1 MKGMFHLRGGVRK
14 RGKRWY
20 YYFEDI
26 DEDGSRKKV
35 EKVGGDTRAE
45 AEACLRKVLSD
56 IDETGQYF
64 LGTNTRVKQYLD
76 FWMEEYV
83 KLNLKYNTYENYR
96 FTIKNHIDGFLG
108 KKKLTDL
115 SPALLQN
122 FINEEF
128 KKGYS
133 KKTMTITHSV
143 LKNALNMAV
152 YPWGLIKQ
160 NPMLYVKIPKYE
172 ERPTTK
178 KDLKIIS
185 LEDFDRMIEITP
197 EVHPFYI
204 PLNIGFYTGMRVGEV
219 CGLTWDNVDFSSG
232 TITVEKQMVKND
244 GLWVY
249 GTPKT
254 ASSNRTIFIGQT
266 LLSILKKQKKQ
277 QLENRMKYGKFYI
290 DSNAVCTKEDG
301 ELVTPSVVKWNTRRI
316 SNALSLSFNF
326 HSLRHTHATLLLENG
341 AKMKEISE
349 RLGHSRIS
357 ITMDTYSHVTN
368 KMRNET
374 VDIMEKL
381 RKNS

>member
-1 MKGMFHLRGGVRK
+1 MHGGVRK

-26 DEDGSRKKV
+26 NDDGSRKKV
-35 EKVGGDTRAE
+35 EKVGGDTRPE
-45 AEACLRKVLSD
+45 AEAALRKVLSD

-64 LGTNTRVKQYLD
+64 LGTDTRVKQYLD

-96 FTIKNHIDGFLG
+96 FTIKNHINGYLG

-122 FINEEF
+122 FINAEF

-185 LEDFDRMIEITP
+185 LEDFDHMLEITP
-197 EVHPFYI
+197 EGHPFYI

-219 CGLTWDNVDFSSG
+219 CGLTWDNVDFSNG

-244 GLWVY
+244 GAWVY

-254 ASSNRTIFIGQT
+254 SSSNRTIFIGQT
-266 LLSILKKQKKQ
+266 LLAILKKHKKQ
-277 QLENRMKYGKFYI
+277 QLENRMKYGKLYI
-290 DSNAVCTKEDG
+290 DSNAVCTKEYG

-341 AKMKEISE
+341 AKMKEISD

-357 ITMDTYSHVTN
+357 ITMDTYSHVTD

-374 VDIMEKL
+374 VDIMENL

>member
-1 MKGMFHLRGGVRK
+1 MAFLFVSLNYTNG
-14 RGKRWY
+14 
-20 YYFEDI
+20 EDI
-26 DEDGSRKKV
+26 NDDGSRKKV
-35 EKVGGDTRAE
+35 EKVGGDTRPE
-45 AEACLRKVLSD
+45 AEAALRKVLSD

-64 LGTNTRVKQYLD
+64 LGTDTRVKQYLD

-96 FTIKNHIDGFLG
+96 FTIKNHINGYLG

-122 FINEEF
+122 FINAEF

-172 ERPTTK
+172 ARPTTK

-185 LEDFDRMIEITP
+185 LEDFDHMLEINP
-197 EVHPFYI
+197 EGHPFYI

-219 CGLTWDNVDFSSG
+219 CGLTWDDVDFSNG

-244 GLWVY
+244 GAWVY

-254 ASSNRTIFIGQT
+254 SSSNRTIFIGQT
-266 LLSILKKQKKQ
+266 LLAILKKHKKQ
-277 QLENRMKYGKFYI
+277 QLENRMKYGKLYI

-357 ITMDTYSHVTN
+357 ITMDTYSHVTD

-374 VDIMEKL
+374 VDIMENL

>member
-1 MKGMFHLRGGVRK
+1 MRK

-26 DEDGSRKKV
+26 NDDGSRKKV
-35 EKVGGDTRAE
+35 EKVGGDTRPE
-45 AEACLRKVLSD
+45 AEAALRKVLSD

-64 LGTNTRVKQYLD
+64 LGTDTRVKQYLD

-96 FTIKNHIDGFLG
+96 FTIKNHINGYLG

-122 FINEEF
+122 FINAEF

-185 LEDFDRMIEITP
+185 LEDFDHMLEITP
-197 EVHPFYI
+197 EGHPFYI

-219 CGLTWDNVDFSSG
+219 CGLTWDNVDFSNG

-244 GLWVY
+244 GEWVY

-254 ASSNRTIFIGQT
+254 SSSNRTIFIGQT
-266 LLSILKKQKKQ
+266 LLAILKKHKKQ
-277 QLENRMKYGKFYI
+277 QLENRMKYGKLYI
-290 DSNAVCTKEDG
+290 DSNAVCTKEYG

-357 ITMDTYSHVTN
+357 ITMDTYSHVTD

-374 VDIMEKL
+374 VDIMENL
-381 RKNS
+381 RKKS

>member
-1 MKGMFHLRGGVRK
+1 MAFLFVSLNYTNG
-14 RGKRWY
+14 
-20 YYFEDI
+20 EDI
-26 DEDGSRKKV
+26 NDDGSRKKV
-35 EKVGGDTRAE
+35 EKVGGDTRPE
-45 AEACLRKVLSD
+45 AEAALRKVLSD

-64 LGTNTRVKQYLD
+64 LGTDTRVKQYLD

-96 FTIKNHIDGFLG
+96 FTIKNHINGYLG

-122 FINEEF
+122 FINAEF

-172 ERPTTK
+172 ARPTTK

-185 LEDFDRMIEITP
+185 LEDFDHMLEITP
-197 EVHPFYI
+197 EGHPFYI

-219 CGLTWDNVDFSSG
+219 CGLTWDDVDFSNG

-244 GLWVY
+244 GAWVY

-254 ASSNRTIFIGQT
+254 SSSNRTIFIGQT
-266 LLSILKKQKKQ
+266 LLAILKKHKKQ
-277 QLENRMKYGKFYI
+277 QLENRMKYGKLYI

-301 ELVTPSVVKWNTRRI
+301 ELVTPSVVKWNTKRI

-357 ITMDTYSHVTN
+357 ITMDTYSHVTD

-374 VDIMEKL
+374 VDIMENL

>member
-1 MKGMFHLRGGVRK
+1 MHGGVRK

-26 DEDGSRKKV
+26 NDDGSRKKV
-35 EKVGGDTRAE
+35 EKVGGDTRPE
-45 AEACLRKVLSD
+45 AEAALRKVLSD

-64 LGTNTRVKQYLD
+64 LGTDTRVKQYLD

-96 FTIKNHIDGFLG
+96 FTIKNHINGYLG

-122 FINEEF
+122 FINAEF

-185 LEDFDRMIEITP
+185 LEDFDHMLEITP
-197 EVHPFYI
+197 EGHPFYI

-219 CGLTWDNVDFSSG
+219 CGLTWDDVDFSNG

-244 GLWVY
+244 GAWVY

-254 ASSNRTIFIGQT
+254 SSSNRTIFIGQT
-266 LLSILKKQKKQ
+266 LLAILKKHKKQ
-277 QLENRMKYGKFYI
+277 QLENRMKYGKLYI

-357 ITMDTYSHVTN
+357 ITMDTYSHVTD

-374 VDIMEKL
+374 VDIMENL

>member
-1 MKGMFHLRGGVRK
+1 MAFLFVSLNYTNG
-14 RGKRWY
+14 
-20 YYFEDI
+20 EDI
-26 DEDGSRKKV
+26 NDDGSRKKV
-35 EKVGGDTRAE
+35 EKVGGDTRPE
-45 AEACLRKVLSD
+45 AEAALRKVLSD

-64 LGTNTRVKQYLD
+64 LGTDTRVKQYLD

-96 FTIKNHIDGFLG
+96 FTIKNHINGYLG

-122 FINEEF
+122 FINAEF

-172 ERPTTK
+172 ARPTTK

-185 LEDFDRMIEITP
+185 LEDFDHMLEITP
-197 EVHPFYI
+197 EGHPFYI

-219 CGLTWDNVDFSSG
+219 CGLTWDDVDFSNG

-244 GLWVY
+244 GAWVY

-254 ASSNRTIFIGQT
+254 SSSNRTIFIGQT
-266 LLSILKKQKKQ
+266 LLAILKKHKKQ
-277 QLENRMKYGKFYI
+277 QLENRMKYGKLYI
-290 DSNAVCTKEDG
+290 DPNAVCTKEDG

-357 ITMDTYSHVTN
+357 ITMDTYSHVTD

-374 VDIMEKL
+374 VDIMENL

>member
-1 MKGMFHLRGGVRK
+1 MAFLFVSLNYTNG
-14 RGKRWY
+14 
-20 YYFEDI
+20 EDI
-26 DEDGSRKKV
+26 NDDGSRKKV
-35 EKVGGDTRAE
+35 EKVGGDTRPE
-45 AEACLRKVLSD
+45 AEAALRKVLSD

-64 LGTNTRVKQYLD
+64 LGTDTRVKQYLD

-96 FTIKNHIDGFLG
+96 FTIKNHINGYLG

-122 FINEEF
+122 FINAEF

-172 ERPTTK
+172 ARPTTK

-185 LEDFDRMIEITP
+185 LEDFDHMLEITP
-197 EVHPFYI
+197 EGHPFYI

-219 CGLTWDNVDFSSG
+219 CGLTWDDVDFSNG

-244 GLWVY
+244 GAWVY

-254 ASSNRTIFIGQT
+254 SSSNRTIFIGQT
-266 LLSILKKQKKQ
+266 LLAILKKHKKQ
-277 QLENRMKYGKFYI
+277 QLENRMKYGKLYI

-357 ITMDTYSHVTN
+357 ITMDTYSHVTD

-374 VDIMEKL
+374 VDIMENL
-381 RKNS
+381 RKNSAL

>member
-1 MKGMFHLRGGVRK
+1 MRGSVRK

-26 DEDGSRKKV
+26 NDDGSRKKV
-35 EKVGGDTRAE
+35 EKVGGDTRPE
-45 AEACLRKVLSD
+45 AEAALRKVLSD

-64 LGTNTRVKQYLD
+64 LGTDTRVKQYLD

-96 FTIKNHIDGFLG
+96 FTIKNHINGYLG

-122 FINEEF
+122 FINAEF

-185 LEDFDRMIEITP
+185 LEDFDHMLEITP
-197 EVHPFYI
+197 EGHPFYI

-219 CGLTWDNVDFSSG
+219 CGLTWDNVDFSNG

-244 GLWVY
+244 GEWVY

-254 ASSNRTIFIGQT
+254 SSSNRTIFIGQT
-266 LLSILKKQKKQ
+266 LLAILKKHKKQ
-277 QLENRMKYGKFYI
+277 QLENRMKYGKLYI

-357 ITMDTYSHVTN
+357 ITMDTYSHVTD

-374 VDIMEKL
+374 VDIMENL

>member
-1 MKGMFHLRGGVRK
+1 MSGGVRK

-26 DEDGSRKKV
+26 NDDGSRKKV
-35 EKVGGDTRAE
+35 EKVGGDTRPE
-45 AEACLRKVLSD
+45 AEAALRKVLSD

-64 LGTNTRVKQYLD
+64 LDTDTRVKQYLD

-96 FTIKNHIDGFLG
+96 FTIKNHINGYLG

-122 FINEEF
+122 FINAEF

-185 LEDFDRMIEITP
+185 LEDFDHMLEITP
-197 EVHPFYI
+197 EGHPFYI

-219 CGLTWDNVDFSSG
+219 CGLTWDNVDFSNG

-244 GLWVY
+244 GAWVY

-254 ASSNRTIFIGQT
+254 SSSNRTIFIGQT
-266 LLSILKKQKKQ
+266 LLAILKKHKKQ
-277 QLENRMKYGKFYI
+277 QLENRMKYGKLYI
-290 DSNAVCTKEDG
+290 DSNAVCTKEYG

-341 AKMKEISE
+341 AKMKEISD

-357 ITMDTYSHVTN
+357 ITMDTYSHVTD

-374 VDIMEKL
+374 VDIMENL

>member
-1 MKGMFHLRGGVRK
+1 MRGGVRK

-26 DEDGSRKKV
+26 NDDGSRKKV
-35 EKVGGDTRAE
+35 EKVGGDTRPE
-45 AEACLRKVLSD
+45 AEAALRKVLSD

-64 LGTNTRVKQYLD
+64 LGTDTRVKQYLD

-96 FTIKNHIDGFLG
+96 FTIKNHINGYLG

-122 FINEEF
+122 FINAEF

-152 YPWGLIKQ
+152 YPWRLIKQ

-185 LEDFDRMIEITP
+185 LEDFDHMLEITP
-197 EVHPFYI
+197 EGHPFYI

-219 CGLTWDNVDFSSG
+219 CGLTWDNVDFSNG
-232 TITVEKQMVKND
+232 TITVEKQMVKN
-244 GLWVY
+244 GGAWVY

-254 ASSNRTIFIGQT
+254 SSSNRTIFIGQT
-266 LLSILKKQKKQ
+266 LLAILKKHKKQ
-277 QLENRMKYGKFYI
+277 QLENRMKYGKLYI

-349 RLGHSRIS
+349 
-357 ITMDTYSHVTN
+357 
-368 KMRNET
+368 
-374 VDIMEKL
+374 
-381 RKNS
+381 

>member
-1 MKGMFHLRGGVRK
+1 MHGGVRK

-26 DEDGSRKKV
+26 NDDGSRKKV
-35 EKVGGDTRAE
+35 EKVGGDTRPE
-45 AEACLRKVLSD
+45 AEAALRKVLSD

-64 LGTNTRVKQYLD
+64 LGTDTRVKQYLD

-96 FTIKNHIDGFLG
+96 FTIKNHINGYLG

-122 FINEEF
+122 FINAEF

-172 ERPTTK
+172 ARPTTK

-185 LEDFDRMIEITP
+185 LEDFDHMLEITP
-197 EVHPFYI
+197 EGHPFYI

-219 CGLTWDNVDFSSG
+219 CGLTWDDVDFSNG

-244 GLWVY
+244 GAWVY

-254 ASSNRTIFIGQT
+254 SSSNRTIFIGQT
-266 LLSILKKQKKQ
+266 LLAILKKHKKQ
-277 QLENRMKYGKFYI
+277 QLENRMKYGKLYI

-357 ITMDTYSHVTN
+357 ITMDTYSHVTD

-374 VDIMEKL
+374 VDIMENL

>member
-1 MKGMFHLRGGVRK
+1 MAFLFVSLNYTNG
-14 RGKRWY
+14 
-20 YYFEDI
+20 EDI
-26 DEDGSRKKV
+26 NDDGSRKKV
-35 EKVGGDTRAE
+35 EKIGGDTRPE
-45 AEACLRKVLSD
+45 AEAALRKVLSD

-64 LGTNTRVKQYLD
+64 LGTDTRVKQYLD

-96 FTIKNHIDGFLG
+96 FTIKNHINGYLG

-122 FINEEF
+122 FINAEF

-172 ERPTTK
+172 ARPTTK

-185 LEDFDRMIEITP
+185 LEDFDHMLEITP
-197 EVHPFYI
+197 EGHPFYI

-219 CGLTWDNVDFSSG
+219 CGLTWDDVDFSNG

-244 GLWVY
+244 GAWVY

-254 ASSNRTIFIGQT
+254 SSSNRTIFIGQT
-266 LLSILKKQKKQ
+266 LLAILKKHKKQ
-277 QLENRMKYGKFYI
+277 QLENRMKYGKLYI

-357 ITMDTYSHVTN
+357 ITMDTYSHVTD

-374 VDIMEKL
+374 VDIMENL

>member
-1 MKGMFHLRGGVRK
+1 MH
-14 RGKRWY
+14 Y
-20 YYFEDI
+20 YSAHSTTNEFFQDI
-26 DEDGSRKKV
+26 NDDGSRKKV
-35 EKVGGDTRAE
+35 EKVGGDTRPE
-45 AEACLRKVLSD
+45 AEAALRKVLSD

-64 LGTNTRVKQYLD
+64 LGTDTRVKQYLD

-96 FTIKNHIDGFLG
+96 FTIKNHINGYLG

-122 FINEEF
+122 FINAEF

-172 ERPTTK
+172 ARPTTK

-185 LEDFDRMIEITP
+185 LEDFDHMLEITP
-197 EVHPFYI
+197 EGHPFYI

-219 CGLTWDNVDFSSG
+219 CGLTWDDVDFSNG

-244 GLWVY
+244 GAWVY

-254 ASSNRTIFIGQT
+254 SSSNRTIFIGQT
-266 LLSILKKQKKQ
+266 LLAILKKHKKQ
-277 QLENRMKYGKFYI
+277 QLENRMKYGKLYI

-357 ITMDTYSHVTN
+357 ITMDTYSHVTD

-374 VDIMEKL
+374 VDIMENL

>member
-1 MKGMFHLRGGVRK
+1 MAFLFVSLNYTNG
-14 RGKRWY
+14 
-20 YYFEDI
+20 EDI
-26 DEDGSRKKV
+26 NDDGSRKKV
-35 EKVGGDTRAE
+35 EKVGGDTRPE
-45 AEACLRKVLSD
+45 AEAALRKVLSD

-64 LGTNTRVKQYLD
+64 LGTDTRVKQYLD

-96 FTIKNHIDGFLG
+96 FTIKNHINGYLG

-122 FINEEF
+122 FINAEF

-172 ERPTTK
+172 ARPTTK

-185 LEDFDRMIEITP
+185 LEDFDHMLEITP
-197 EVHPFYI
+197 EGHPFYI

-219 CGLTWDNVDFSSG
+219 CGLTWDDVDFSNG

-244 GLWVY
+244 GAWVY

-254 ASSNRTIFIGQT
+254 SSSNRTIFIGQT
-266 LLSILKKQKKQ
+266 LLAILKKHKKQ
-277 QLENRMKYGKFYI
+277 QLENRMKYGKLYI
-290 DSNAVCTKEDG
+290 DSNTVCTKEDG

-357 ITMDTYSHVTN
+357 ITMDTYSHVTD

-374 VDIMEKL
+374 VDIMENL

>member
-1 MKGMFHLRGGVRK
+1 MAFLFVSLNYTNG
-14 RGKRWY
+14 
-20 YYFEDI
+20 EDI
-26 DEDGSRKKV
+26 NDDGSRKKV
-35 EKVGGDTRAE
+35 EKVGGDTRPE
-45 AEACLRKVLSD
+45 AEAALRKVLSD

-64 LGTNTRVKQYLD
+64 LGTDTRVKQYLD

-96 FTIKNHIDGFLG
+96 FTIKNHINGYLG

-122 FINEEF
+122 FINAEF

-160 NPMLYVKIPKYE
+160 NPILYVKIPKYE

-185 LEDFDRMIEITP
+185 LEDFDHMLEITP
-197 EVHPFYI
+197 EGHPFYI

-219 CGLTWDNVDFSSG
+219 CGLTWDNVDFSNG

-244 GLWVY
+244 GAWVY

-254 ASSNRTIFIGQT
+254 SSSNRTIFIGQT
-266 LLSILKKQKKQ
+266 LLTILKKHKKQ
-277 QLENRMKYGKFYI
+277 QLENRMKYGKLYI

-357 ITMDTYSHVTN
+357 ITMDTYSHVTD

-374 VDIMEKL
+374 VDIMENL

>member
-1 MKGMFHLRGGVRK
+1 MHGGVRK

-26 DEDGSRKKV
+26 NDDGSRKKV
-35 EKVGGDTRAE
+35 EKVGGDTRPE
-45 AEACLRKVLSD
+45 AEAALRKVLSD

-64 LGTNTRVKQYLD
+64 LGTDTRVKQYLD

-96 FTIKNHIDGFLG
+96 FTIKNHIDGYLG

-122 FINEEF
+122 FINDEF

-185 LEDFDRMIEITP
+185 LEDFDHMLEITP
-197 EVHPFYI
+197 EGHPFYI

-219 CGLTWDNVDFSSG
+219 CGLTWDNVDFSNG

-244 GLWVY
+244 GEWVY

-254 ASSNRTIFIGQT
+254 SSSNRTIFIGQT
-266 LLSILKKQKKQ
+266 LLAILKKHKKQ
-277 QLENRMKYGKFYI
+277 QLENRMKYGKLYI

-357 ITMDTYSHVTN
+357 ITMDTYSHVTD

-374 VDIMEKL
+374 VDIMENL

>member
-1 MKGMFHLRGGVRK
+1 MRGGVRK

-26 DEDGSRKKV
+26 NEDGSRKKV
-35 EKVGGDTRAE
+35 EKVGGDTREE
-45 AEACLRKVLSD
+45 AEIALRKVLTD
-56 IDETGQYF
+56 IDETGQF
-64 LGTNTRVKQYLD
+64 FIGTNTTVSEYLN

-96 FTIKNHIDGFLG
+96 YTIKNHINVGLG
-108 KKKLTDL
+108 KKRLTAL
-115 SPALLQN
+115 TPALLQN
-122 FINEEF
+122 FINDEF
-128 KKGYS
+128 KKGYA

-152 YPWGLIKQ
+152 YPWGLLKQ

-172 ERPTTK
+172 DLPTTK

-185 LEDFDRMIEITP
+185 LEDFERILEITP
-197 EVHPFYI
+197 EEHPFYI

-219 CGLTWDNVDFSSG
+219 CGLTWDNVNFSDE
-232 TITVEKQMVKND
+232 TITVEKQMVNKERQ
-244 GLWVY
+244 WVY

-254 ASSNRTIFIGQT
+254 KNSNRTIFIGNT
-266 LLSILKKQKKQ
+266 LVNILKKNKKQ
-277 QLENRMKYGKFYI
+277 QLENRMKYGKWYH

-301 ELVTPSVVKWNTRRI
+301 ELVTPSSVKSHTRRI
-316 SNALSLSFNF
+316 SKTLSISFNF

-374 VDIMEKL
+374 VDIMENL
-381 RKNS
+381 RNNS

>member
-1 MKGMFHLRGGVRK
+1 MAFLFVSLNYTNG
-14 RGKRWY
+14 
-20 YYFEDI
+20 EDI
-26 DEDGSRKKV
+26 NDDGSRKKV
-35 EKVGGDTRAE
+35 EKVGGDTRPE
-45 AEACLRKVLSD
+45 AEAALRKVLSD

-64 LGTNTRVKQYLD
+64 LGTDTRVKQYLD

-96 FTIKNHIDGFLG
+96 FTIKNHINGYLG

-122 FINEEF
+122 FINAEF

-143 LKNALNMAV
+143 LNNALNMAV

-172 ERPTTK
+172 ARPTTK

-185 LEDFDRMIEITP
+185 LEDFDHMLEITP
-197 EVHPFYI
+197 EGHPFYI

-219 CGLTWDNVDFSSG
+219 CGLTWDDVDFSNG

-244 GLWVY
+244 GAWVY

-254 ASSNRTIFIGQT
+254 SSSNRTIFIGQT
-266 LLSILKKQKKQ
+266 LLAILKKHKKQ
-277 QLENRMKYGKFYI
+277 QLENRMKYGKLYI

-357 ITMDTYSHVTN
+357 ITMDTYSHVTD

-374 VDIMEKL
+374 VDIMENL

>member
-1 MKGMFHLRGGVRK
+1 MAFLFVSLNYTNG
-14 RGKRWY
+14 
-20 YYFEDI
+20 EDI
-26 DEDGSRKKV
+26 NDDGSRKKV
-35 EKVGGDTRAE
+35 EKVGGDTRPE
-45 AEACLRKVLSD
+45 AEAALRKVLSD

-64 LGTNTRVKQYLD
+64 LGTDTRVKQYLD

-96 FTIKNHIDGFLG
+96 FTIKNHINGYLG

-122 FINEEF
+122 FINAEF

-160 NPMLYVKIPKYE
+160 NPMLYVKIPKSE
-172 ERPTTK
+172 ARPTTK

-185 LEDFDRMIEITP
+185 LEDFDHMLEITP
-197 EVHPFYI
+197 EGHPFYI

-219 CGLTWDNVDFSSG
+219 CGLTWDDVDFSNG

-244 GLWVY
+244 GAWVY

-254 ASSNRTIFIGQT
+254 SSSNRTIFIGQT
-266 LLSILKKQKKQ
+266 LLAILKKHKKQ
-277 QLENRMKYGKFYI
+277 QLENRMKYGKLYI

-357 ITMDTYSHVTN
+357 ITMDTYSHVTD

-374 VDIMEKL
+374 VDIMENL

>member
-1 MKGMFHLRGGVRK
+1 MDFLFVSLNYTNG
-14 RGKRWY
+14 
-20 YYFEDI
+20 EDI
-26 DEDGSRKKV
+26 NDDGSRKKV
-35 EKVGGDTRAE
+35 EKVGGDTRPE
-45 AEACLRKVLSD
+45 AEAALRKVLSD

-64 LGTNTRVKQYLD
+64 LGTDTRVKQYLD

-96 FTIKNHIDGFLG
+96 FTIKNHINGYLG

-122 FINEEF
+122 FINAEF

-172 ERPTTK
+172 ARPTTK

-185 LEDFDRMIEITP
+185 LEDFDHMLEITP
-197 EVHPFYI
+197 EGHPFYI

-219 CGLTWDNVDFSSG
+219 CGLTWDDVDFSNG

-244 GLWVY
+244 GAWVY

-254 ASSNRTIFIGQT
+254 SSSNRTIFIGQT
-266 LLSILKKQKKQ
+266 LLAILKKHKKQ
-277 QLENRMKYGKFYI
+277 QLENRMKYGKLYI

-357 ITMDTYSHVTN
+357 ITMDTYSHVTD

-374 VDIMEKL
+374 VDIMENL

>member
-1 MKGMFHLRGGVRK
+1 FVSLNYTNG
-14 RGKRWY
+14 
-20 YYFEDI
+20 EDI
-26 DEDGSRKKV
+26 NDDGSRKKV
-35 EKVGGDTRAE
+35 EKVGGDTRPE
-45 AEACLRKVLSD
+45 AEAALRKVLSD

-64 LGTNTRVKQYLD
+64 LGTDTRVKQYLD

-96 FTIKNHIDGFLG
+96 FTIKNHINGYLG

-122 FINEEF
+122 FINAEF

-172 ERPTTK
+172 ARPTTK

-185 LEDFDRMIEITP
+185 LEDFDHMLEITP
-197 EVHPFYI
+197 EGHPFYI

-219 CGLTWDNVDFSSG
+219 CGLTWDDVDFSNG

-244 GLWVY
+244 GAWVY

-254 ASSNRTIFIGQT
+254 SSSNRTIFIGQT
-266 LLSILKKQKKQ
+266 LLAILKKHKKQ
-277 QLENRMKYGKFYI
+277 QLENRMKYGKLYI

-357 ITMDTYSHVTN
+357 ITMDTYSHVTD

-374 VDIMEKL
+374 VDIMENL

>member
-1 MKGMFHLRGGVRK
+1 MHGGVRK

-26 DEDGSRKKV
+26 NDDGSRKKV
-35 EKVGGDTRAE
+35 EKVGGDTRPE
-45 AEACLRKVLSD
+45 AEAALRKVLSD

-64 LGTNTRVKQYLD
+64 LGTDTRVKQYLD

-96 FTIKNHIDGFLG
+96 FTIKNHINGYLG

-122 FINEEF
+122 FINAEF

-185 LEDFDRMIEITP
+185 LEDFDHMLEITP
-197 EVHPFYI
+197 EGHPFYI

-219 CGLTWDNVDFSSG
+219 CGLTWDNVDFSNE
-232 TITVEKQMVKND
+232 TITVEKQMVKNE
-244 GLWVY
+244 GTWVY

-254 ASSNRTIFIGQT
+254 SSSNRTIFIGQT
-266 LLSILKKQKKQ
+266 LLAILKKHKKQ
-277 QLENRMKYGKFYI
+277 QLENRMKYGKLYI
-290 DSNAVCTKEDG
+290 DSNAVCTKEYG

-357 ITMDTYSHVTN
+357 ITMDTYSHVTD

-374 VDIMEKL
+374 VDIMENL

>member
-1 MKGMFHLRGGVRK
+1 MRGGVRK

-26 DEDGSRKKV
+26 NEDGSRRKV
-35 EKVGGDTRAE
+35 EKVGGDTREE
-45 AEACLRKVLSD
+45 AETALRKVLTD
-56 IDETGQYF
+56 IDETGHF
-64 LGTNTRVKQYLD
+64 FIGSNIRVKEYLD

-96 FTIKNHIDGFLG
+96 FTIKNHINEYLG
-108 KKKLTDL
+108 KKKLTAL

-122 FINEEF
+122 FINEEY

-152 YPWGLIKQ
+152 YPWGLLKQ

-172 ERPTTK
+172 DIPTTK
-178 KDLKIIS
+178 KDLKIIT
-185 LEDFDRMIEITP
+185 LDDFDRILEITP
-197 EVHPFYI
+197 KGHPFYI

-219 CGLTWDNVDFSSG
+219 CGLTWDNVNFSDG
-232 TITVEKQMVKND
+232 TITVEKQMIKKENE
-244 GLWVY
+244 WTY

-254 ASSNRTIFIGQT
+254 KSSNRTIFIGQT
-266 LLSILKKQKKQ
+266 LLDILKKHKKQ
-277 QLENRMKYGKFYI
+277 QLENRMKYGKWYHE
-290 DSNAVCTKEDG
+290 SNAVCTKKDG
-301 ELVTPSVVKWNTRRI
+301 ELVTPNVVKWNTRRI
-316 SNALSLSFNF
+316 SQALSISFNF

-341 AKMKEISE
+341 AKMKEISD

-374 VDIMEKL
+374 VDIMENL

>member
-1 MKGMFHLRGGVRK
+1 
-14 RGKRWY
+14 
-20 YYFEDI
+20 DI
-26 DEDGSRKKV
+26 NDDGSRKKV
-35 EKVGGDTRAE
+35 EKVGGDTRPE
-45 AEACLRKVLSD
+45 AEAALRKVLSD

-64 LGTNTRVKQYLD
+64 LGTDTRVKQYLD

-96 FTIKNHIDGFLG
+96 FTIKNHINGYLG

-122 FINEEF
+122 FINAEF

-172 ERPTTK
+172 ARPTTK

-185 LEDFDRMIEITP
+185 LEDFDHMLEITP
-197 EVHPFYI
+197 EGHPFYI

-219 CGLTWDNVDFSSG
+219 CGLTWDDVDFSNG

-244 GLWVY
+244 GAWVY

-254 ASSNRTIFIGQT
+254 SSSNRTIFIGQT
-266 LLSILKKQKKQ
+266 LLAILKKHKKQ
-277 QLENRMKYGKFYI
+277 QLENRMKYGKLYI

-316 SNALSLSFNF
+316 SNALSISFNF

-357 ITMDTYSHVTN
+357 ITMDTYSHVTD

-374 VDIMEKL
+374 VDIMENL

>member
-1 MKGMFHLRGGVRK
+1 MAFLFDSLNYTNG
-14 RGKRWY
+14 
-20 YYFEDI
+20 EDI
-26 DEDGSRKKV
+26 NDDGSRKKV
-35 EKVGGDTRAE
+35 EKVGGDTRPE
-45 AEACLRKVLSD
+45 AEAALRKVLSD

-64 LGTNTRVKQYLD
+64 LGTDTRVKQYLD

-96 FTIKNHIDGFLG
+96 FTIKNHINGYLG

-122 FINEEF
+122 FINAEF

-172 ERPTTK
+172 ARPTTK

-185 LEDFDRMIEITP
+185 LEDFDHMLEITP
-197 EVHPFYI
+197 EGHPFYI

-219 CGLTWDNVDFSSG
+219 CGLTWDDVDFSNG

-244 GLWVY
+244 GAWVY

-254 ASSNRTIFIGQT
+254 SSSNRTIFIGQT
-266 LLSILKKQKKQ
+266 LLAILKKHKKQ
-277 QLENRMKYGKFYI
+277 QLENRMKYGKLYI

-357 ITMDTYSHVTN
+357 ITMDTYSHVTD

-374 VDIMEKL
+374 VDIMENL

>member
-1 MKGMFHLRGGVRK
+1 MAFFFFSLNYTNG
-14 RGKRWY
+14 
-20 YYFEDI
+20 EDI
-26 DEDGSRKKV
+26 NDDGSRKKV
-35 EKVGGDTRAE
+35 EKVGGDTRPE
-45 AEACLRKVLSD
+45 AEAALRKVLSD

-64 LGTNTRVKQYLD
+64 LGTDTRVKQYLD

-96 FTIKNHIDGFLG
+96 FTIKNHINGYLG

-122 FINEEF
+122 FINAEF

-172 ERPTTK
+172 ARPTTK

-185 LEDFDRMIEITP
+185 LEDFDHMLEITP
-197 EVHPFYI
+197 EGHPFYI

-219 CGLTWDNVDFSSG
+219 CGLTWDDVDFSNG

-244 GLWVY
+244 GAWVY

-254 ASSNRTIFIGQT
+254 SSSNRTIFIGQT
-266 LLSILKKQKKQ
+266 LLAILKKHKKQ
-277 QLENRMKYGKFYI
+277 QLENRMKYGKLYI

-357 ITMDTYSHVTN
+357 ITMDTYSHVTD

-374 VDIMEKL
+374 VDIMENL